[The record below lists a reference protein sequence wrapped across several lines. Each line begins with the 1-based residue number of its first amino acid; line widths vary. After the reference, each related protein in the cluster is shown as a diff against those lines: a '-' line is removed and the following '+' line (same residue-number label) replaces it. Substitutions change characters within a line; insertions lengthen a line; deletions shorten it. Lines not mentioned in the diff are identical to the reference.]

1 MTSFLFGGGVIFHFT
16 GQIFQAMGHLGSFGN
31 VAMENPAFW
40 WYLPGKM
47 GIFMG
52 YVSFREGIYES
63 LPDFLVLYIQTTCTL
78 LLACSALFCFVS
90 EVRTER
96 HLLCV
101 TWGKPNTRT
110 YPRGFSEH
118 LKHQIGSGR
127 KSIRIN
133 NITKKTCWESAILIE
148 RVWNIPSGVV
158 FLEFISHAANGQPS
172 NSCGLNI

>member
-63 LPDFLVLYIQTTCTL
+63 LPDFLGLYIQTIHVRCCWH
-78 LLACSALFCFVS
+78 APRCFVLSPRWEPKDTSSASRGESPTPGRIHGVSLNTWNTKS
-90 EVRTER
+90 EVEGRA
-96 HLLCV
+96 
-101 TWGKPNTRT
+101 
-110 YPRGFSEH
+110 SESTISQK
-118 LKHQIGSGR
+118 KHV
-127 KSIRIN
+127 
-133 NITKKTCWESAILIE
+133 ESL
-148 RVWNIPSGVV
+148 P
-158 FLEFISHAANGQPS
+158 F
-172 NSCGLNI
+172 